1 MGRHHCER
9 CRFVMGSFYADDEVY
24 MRLRC
29 DWACPM
35 PHVCMACDEIEFELD
50 KTRVLPKLVV
60 T

>member
-1 MGRHHCER
+1 MGRHHCNG
-9 CRFVMGSFYADDEVY
+9 CRFVTWSVYLDDSKYA
-24 MRLRC
+24 RLHC

-35 PHVCMACDEIEFELD
+35 PNACKTCDEIEFELD